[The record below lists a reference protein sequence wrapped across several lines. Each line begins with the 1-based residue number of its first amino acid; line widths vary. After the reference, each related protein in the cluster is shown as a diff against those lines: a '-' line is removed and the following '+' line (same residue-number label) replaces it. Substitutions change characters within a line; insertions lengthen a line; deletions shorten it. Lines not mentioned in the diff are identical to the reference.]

1 MISIYAI
8 LRILYVK
15 ETGLKAMIDI

>member
-15 ETGLKAMIDI
+15 ETGLKVMIDI